1 MRKSVFNLSLVT
13 IFLSGIMISCEDT
26 KDERIEVTKES
37 SIVTKRN
44 PGTTIVILQ
53 IQRGE
58 RKGEWPKQ
66 YCKGTKDICFLWFQG
81 SATSNRPFVESFIDN
96 GDIYFV
102 VNYSN
107 ADDKEKAL
115 WMEDVKEGFV
125 EIGED
130 IVLDDKDFLDAIN
143 YNKPITIKKGEY
155 KILSSDS
162 GAYSFKASLE

>member
-1 MRKSVFNLSLVT
+1 MSKSIFKLSIAA

-37 SIVTKRN
+37 SIVMKSA
-44 PGTTIVILQ
+44 PETTIVILQ

-58 RKGEWPKQ
+58 RKGKWPEQ
-66 YCKGTKDICFLWFQG
+66 YCKGSKGICFLWFQG
-81 SATSNRPFVESFIDN
+81 PATPNRPFVESFIDN

-155 KILSSDS
+155 KILSSGS

>member
-1 MRKSVFNLSLVT
+1 MRKSVFNLSIVT

-37 SIVTKRN
+37 SIVMKSA
-44 PGTTIVILQ
+44 PETTIVILQ

-58 RKGEWPKQ
+58 RKGKWPKQ
-66 YCKGTKDICFLWFQG
+66 YCKGSKGICFLWFQG
-81 SATSNRPFVESFIDN
+81 PATPNRPFVESFIDN